1 MVQNITGLALL
12 LSSLFANPQEIETQ
26 KTKTLQIKAVGVI
39 QLGRAWPL
47 ESASLPPNDGADMFS
62 AVFEALQGADITFG
76 NLETVVSDTGKS
88 KKCKKGSKIC
98 YAFRVPT
105 SFTKV
110 LKDTGFDLLSIAN
123 NHTADFGEEGRQ
135 ATVEALDKAGIMH
148 SGPLG
153 DVASFERHGLKI
165 AMIAFGTGGGL
176 HAVQDIPEA
185 VRLVKALDKN
195 HDLIIVSYHAGAEGR
210 KAVHVPHGTEMFYGE
225 DRGDLRAFSTAVI
238 DAGADLILGHGPH
251 VLRAMQVYKNRLIA
265 YSLGNFT
272 SWNSFN
278 LRGPL
283 GISGVLNVE
292 LARDGA
298 LVGASITPVVFEATG
313 RPIMDPKGKAIPI
326 LRKLSK
332 EDFGE
337 ELFDAQGVLNLPVKT
352 VN

>member
-1 MVQNITGLALL
+1 MLQHITRIALL
-12 LSSLFANPQEIETQ
+12 LSSLFANPDQLPA
-26 KTKTLQIKAVGVI
+26 KTSKNLSIKAVGDI

-47 ESASLPPNDGADMFS
+47 ESASLPPNDGAQMFS

-76 NLETVVSDTGKS
+76 NLETVVSDTGTS
-88 KKCKKGSKIC
+88 KKCKKGSQIC

-105 SFTKV
+105 TFTKV
-110 LKDTGFDLLSIAN
+110 IKDTGFDLLSIAN
-123 NHTADFGEEGRQ
+123 NHTADFGEEGRL
-135 ATVEALDKAGIMH
+135 ATVAALDKAGLMH

-153 DVASFERHGLKI
+153 DVASFTRQGLKI

-185 VRLVKALDKN
+185 VKLVTALDQN
-195 HDLIIVSYHAGAEGR
+195 HDIIIVSYHAGAEGR
-210 KAVHVPHGTEMFYGE
+210 KATHVPHGTEMFYGE
-225 DRGDLRAFSTAVI
+225 DRGDLRVFSTAVI

-278 LRGPL
+278 LKGPL

-292 LARDGA
+292 LARDGS

-326 LRKLSK
+326 LQKLSK

-337 ELFDAQGVLNLPVKT
+337 ALFDTKGMLALPVST